1 MTWGEAARII
11 GILTADPSSALAASV
26 AGWAHPISREA
37 LALYD
42 LFDLE
47 HMVNSK
53 KRPKPHPGRPGS
65 QQEETKQR
73 GDAAGRTPEEMK
85 RILREHFGQPAAP
98 V

>member
-42 LFDLE
+42 IFDLE

-53 KRPKPHPGRPGS
+53 KRPMPHPGRPGGS
-65 QQEETKQR
+65 PDEKKQR
-73 GDAAGRTPEEMK
+73 GNAAGRSSDEMK
-85 RILREHFGQPAAP
+85 RILRKQFGQPAAP